1 MATTA
6 SPYGFV
12 PVRKADGTPYA
23 GARDANNLGGNGIGA
38 LGVFVGCE
46 YINAEGQLIFAQYY
60 PSGTANATAYVVTD
74 PSVTFQVQADGAI
87 AQTALGH
94 NAPLTGAQNA
104 TTSVNTATGKSNIAI
119 DATTATATK
128 AFKVIGFVTKTGS
141 AIGDAKTDVLVKF
154 NLPYHQMGTGI
165 VGE

>member
-1 MATTA
+1 
-6 SPYGFV
+6 
-12 PVRKADGTPYA
+12 
-23 GARDANNLGGNGIGA
+23 
-38 LGVFVGCE
+38 
-46 YINAEGQLIFAQYY
+46 
-60 PSGTANATAYVVTD
+60 
-74 PSVTFQVQADGAI
+74 
-87 AQTALGH
+87 
-94 NAPLTGAQNA
+94 LTGAQNA
-104 TTSVNTATGKSNIAI
+104 TTSVNTSTGKSNVAL